1 MTNQPFRPF
10 VSISVLLSLGLVF
23 NPMPPSWAQ
32 PTRNAPDGSRT
43 SMAFEPP
50 PGQGM
55 PTRTAAG
62 GSRGTC
68 PDTEQLSGSLTALVP
83 NLIQPQER
91 NSDQRGYTVEAKPV
105 FYFYLPTSV
114 GSEAAFSLKDE
125 DGADVYQMTLPI
137 PSKPGIVSVKL
148 PEDAPSLEAGKTY
161 RWSFGIVCM
170 TADSESG
177 PEVVFVSGDI
187 RRIEPDA
194 TLAAQLAQ
202 ADPVE
207 RAALYARH
215 GIWFESLAT
224 LAALRQEQPED
235 LTLASRWQ
243 ELLDS
248 VGLDAIAGQPFVEC
262 CQQ

>member
-1 MTNQPFRPF
+1 MANQPFRPF

-23 NPMPPSWAQ
+23 NGMPPSWAQ
-32 PTRNAPDGSRT
+32 PTRNAPDASRT

-62 GSRGTC
+62 GSRGAC
-68 PDTEQLSGSLTALVP
+68 PDTKQLSGRLTALVP
-83 NLIQPQER
+83 NFMQPQEGPE
-91 NSDQRGYTVEAKPV
+91 QRGYTVEAKPV
-105 FYFYLPTSV
+105 FYFYLPTSD
-114 GSEAAFSLKDE
+114 GSHIAFSLKDE
-125 DGADVYQMTLPI
+125 DDTDVYQLTLPI

-148 PEDAPSLEAGKTY
+148 PEDAPSLEVGKTY
-161 RWSFGIVCM
+161 RWSFGIVCT
-170 TADSESG
+170 TADSESASK
-177 PEVVFVSGDI
+177 VVFVSGDI

-194 TLAAQLAQ
+194 TLAGELAQ

-207 RAALYARH
+207 RASLYARH

-224 LAALRQEQPED
+224 LATLRQEQPED

-248 VGLDAIAGQPFVEC
+248 VGLEAIAGQPFVEC